1 MGEYKINTLQATAV
15 LYTGNIK
22 LKNVIFLKDAFIN
35 SKTKFYVYLGIN
47 LTEDVKLFC
56 EEIFY

>member
-35 SKTKFYVYLGIN
+35 NKTKFYVYLEIN
-47 LTEDVKLFC
+47 LTEDIKLFC
-56 EEIFY
+56 QKIFY